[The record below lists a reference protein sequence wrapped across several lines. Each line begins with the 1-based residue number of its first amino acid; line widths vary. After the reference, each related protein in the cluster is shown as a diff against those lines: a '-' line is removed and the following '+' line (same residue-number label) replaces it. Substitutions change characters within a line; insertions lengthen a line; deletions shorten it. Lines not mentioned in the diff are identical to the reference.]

1 LQKPK
6 TKDKVITLYA
16 LLDSKSVSGA
26 YRFEIIPGANTIM
39 NIEAHLFP
47 RENIQKIGIAPLTSM
62 FLFGENNKNDFDD
75 FRLEVHDSDGLLV
88 HNGHGEW
95 LWRPLDN
102 SKKLRISSFVDNG
115 LKGFGLLQRDRD
127 LSNYQDFEANY
138 QSRPSA
144 WVEPL
149 ENWNEGIVQLV
160 EIPSRQEI
168 HDNIV
173 AYWVPKVPIEAGREY
188 KFSYRLIWLND
199 VIKGEDIAYV
209 SATRTGQGGISGTE
223 GISES
228 RKFVIDFIG
237 KNLGSDF
244 SQKGITPNVS
254 AISGKI
260 INVSAIYNPITKG
273 ITVYADY
280 APHSDNDEIRISLE
294 QNGKTISE
302 VWSYQWL
309 K

>member
-1 LQKPK
+1 MRRKGLEKHDAAE
-6 TKDKVITLYA
+6 TIRETL
-16 LLDSKSVSGA
+16 
-26 YRFEIIPGANTIM
+26 
-39 NIEAHLFP
+39 
-47 RENIQKIGIAPLTSM
+47 PLET
-62 FLFGENNKNDFDD
+62 
-75 FRLEVHDSDGLLV
+75 
-88 HNGHGEW
+88 
-95 LWRPLDN
+95 
-102 SKKLRISSFVDNG
+102 
-115 LKGFGLLQRDRD
+115 
-127 LSNYQDFEANY
+127 A
-138 QSRPSA
+138 PSA
-144 WVEPL
+144 ETETIDP
-149 ENWNEGIVQLV
+149 Q
-160 EIPSRQEI
+160 
-168 HDNIV
+168 
-173 AYWVPKVPIEAGREY
+173 IEAGREY

-209 SATRTGQGGISGTE
+209 SATRTGQGGISG
-223 GISES
+223 SEDVS
-228 RKFVIDFIG
+228 ETRKFVIDFIG
-237 KNLGSDF
+237 KNLDPDF

>member
-1 LQKPK
+1 MVTFLGASYFRGLAKGQKYGLSARGLAINTAEMIGEEFPIFKEFWLQKPK

-115 LKGFGLLQRDRD
+115 VKGFGLLQRDRD

-149 ENWNEGIVQLV
+149 ENWNDGYVQLV

-173 AYWVPKVPIEAGREY
+173 AYWVFLPK
-188 KFSYRLIWLND
+188 K
-199 VIKGEDIAYV
+199 
-209 SATRTGQGGISGTE
+209 
-223 GISES
+223 
-228 RKFVIDFIG
+228 
-237 KNLGSDF
+237 
-244 SQKGITPNVS
+244 
-254 AISGKI
+254 
-260 INVSAIYNPITKG
+260 
-273 ITVYADY
+273 
-280 APHSDNDEIRISLE
+280 
-294 QNGKTISE
+294 
-302 VWSYQWL
+302 
-309 K
+309 